1 MTTIINLPPSL
12 DERTFETVLEHL
24 APIPVDEK
32 VLLDGRHTRWAS
44 PYGLTAL
51 LTVAQTRAEK
61 PALVSPE
68 SEETGSYWAR
78 TGFFKHAEELFEMH
92 GSTHRARA
100 SGESDVLLEI
110 TPVAKSEDVHEV
122 VGRI

>member
-1 MTTIINLPPSL
+1 MRTVINHPPSL

-24 APIPVDEK
+24 APVPIDEK

-44 PYGLTAL
+44 PYGRSAL
-51 LTVAQTRAEK
+51 RTVAHTRAEK

-78 TGFFKHAEELFEMH
+78 TGFFKHAEELFEMR
-92 GSTHRARA
+92 GTAHRTRA
-100 SGESDVLLEI
+100 SGEADVLHEI
-110 TPVAKSEDVHEV
+110 TAGAKS
-122 VGRI
+122 G